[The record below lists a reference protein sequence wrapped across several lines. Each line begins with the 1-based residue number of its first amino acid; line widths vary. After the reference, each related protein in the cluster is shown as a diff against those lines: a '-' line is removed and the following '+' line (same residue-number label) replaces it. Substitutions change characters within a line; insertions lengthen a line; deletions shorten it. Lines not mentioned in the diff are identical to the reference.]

1 MKRHFFLTFF
11 TIFSLSLVLIP
22 FLAKAEFN
30 PNLIISD
37 AELFDKNAMSR
48 DEIQRFLDAKGS
60 YLRTYQAPDLN
71 GITKP
76 AADLIFEAAQT
87 YQINP
92 KYILV
97 TLQKEQSLVTDD
109 NPTPKQLDWA
119 TGYAVCDSCSLSDP
133 KVVKYKGF
141 GLQVDNSAGI
151 MRWYYDNS
159 DRSYIKKKD
168 VPIRIDNQEVTP
180 QSWATAFLYT
190 YTPHLHGNKNFW
202 RIWNTWFSQLYPNGS
217 VIKGEN
223 SIEIWLLQDGKKRQ
237 FKNMSVL
244 MSRVDPKMIITIP
257 ESDLSNYPSG
267 APVTFHNY
275 ALLQTPTTKYL
286 LDYDTLRPF
295 ASEEAIRKVGF
306 NPQEFI
312 DVTDTDLTG
321 FTIGSPITGDTVAPT
336 GVIYHVAELKQ
347 YFLLKDN
354 ILYPIIDQRV
364 VEVNYNKLQVEIKTK
379 ADIQKYEIAFAPL
392 SFQDGTL
399 LKAKNWNQIFVIE
412 NNKRRM
418 IADEETFL
426 AMGYK
431 KSNITTIDF
440 SKLVGIPQGDTIYL
454 NSNLLSAKSKYLGDV
469 AGPIDDLF
477 KSKVPIYLIAE
488 YPSGRILSGKNIDK
502 THPIA
507 SITKLLTAYEAIDQT
522 IDFKKT
528 TTFSNTK
535 HGSYGNPLKLVNG
548 EKLKNGDIFNAMLVG
563 SINNTAKMIATA
575 TGLTEKKFVT
585 EINNQLENWGADNT
599 SIEEVTGLSAKN
611 VSTARD
617 LLKIFSK
624 VLANK
629 TIQDTLFQT
638 SVTFKDVLDKNK
650 VITHTVKNTN
660 QLIAKT
666 GRNYRI
672 LASKTGY
679 IDESGAGLIM
689 LVESKKDKKQY
700 VIVTLGES
708 NYTKRFNEPH
718 ALAEW
723 AVSGKA
729 TLAADKK

>member
-1 MKRHFFLTFF
+1 MRRHFFLAFA
-11 TIFSLSLVLIP
+11 IFSTFSLIFSPLLV
-22 FLAKAEFN
+22 KAEFN

-37 AELFDKNAMSR
+37 AELFDSKSMSR
-48 DEIQRFLDAKGS
+48 EEIQRFLDAKGS

-71 GITKP
+71 GVTKP
-76 AADLIFEAAQT
+76 AADIIYEAAQN

-109 NPTPKQLDWA
+109 NPTNKQLDWA

-151 MRWYYDNS
+151 MRWYYNNS
-159 DRSYIKKKD
+159 DRSYVKKKD
-168 VPIRIDNQEVTP
+168 TPIRIDNQDVTP

-217 VIKGEN
+217 VIKGA
-223 SIEIWLLQDGKKRQ
+223 SSTEIWLLQDGKKRQ
-237 FKNMSVL
+237 FRNMSVL
-244 MSRVDPKMIITIP
+244 MSRVDPKMIVSIP
-257 ESDLSNYPSG
+257 ESDLSNYPTG
-267 APVTFHNY
+267 APISFHNY
-275 ALLQTPTTKYL
+275 ALLQTASTKYL
-286 LDYDTLRPF
+286 LDYDTIRPF
-295 ASEEAIRKVGF
+295 ASDEVIRKLGY

-312 DVTDTDLTG
+312 DVTDADLQG
-321 FTIGSPITGDTVAPT
+321 FTVGSQITSDTVAPA
-336 GVIYHVAELKQ
+336 GIIYHVADGNN
-347 YFLLKDN
+347 YYLLKDN

-364 VEVNYNKLQVEIKTK
+364 VEVNYAKLKIEKKTK
-379 ADIQKYEIAFAPL
+379 AEIAKYEIAYSPL

-412 NNKRRM
+412 NGKRRM
-418 IADEETFL
+418 IADDETFL

-440 SKLVGIPQGDTIYL
+440 SKLIGIPQGENIYL
-454 NSNLLSAKSKYLGDV
+454 NSNLLSSKSKFLGDV
-469 AGPIDDLF
+469 AGPVDDLF
-477 KSKVPIYLIAE
+477 KSKVPIYIVAE
-488 YPSGRILSGKNIDK
+488 YPSGRILSGKNIDQV
-502 THPIA
+502 HPIA
-507 SITKLLTAYEAIDQT
+507 SITKLLTAFEAMSQSL
-522 IDFKKT
+522 DFKKT
-528 TTFSNTK
+528 TTFSSKK
-535 HGSYGNPLKLVNG
+535 HNSTGNPLKLVDG

-563 SINNTAKMIATA
+563 SVNNSAKMIASA
-575 TGLTEKKFVT
+575 TGLTEGKFVT
-585 EINNQLENWGADNT
+585 EINNLLENWGADN
-599 SIEEVTGLSAKN
+599 SHVEEVTGLSEKN

-617 LLKIFSK
+617 LLKVFSK
-624 VLANK
+624 VVANK

-638 SVTFKDVLDKNK
+638 NVTFKDVLDKNK
-650 VITHTVKNTN
+650 VVTHTVKNTN
-660 QLIAKT
+660 KLIEKT

-679 IDESGAGLIM
+679 IDESGANLIM

-700 VIVTLGES
+700 VIVTLGDT
-708 NYTKRFNEPH
+708 NYAKRFDEPH

>member
-1 MKRHFFLTFF
+1 MRRHIFLSF
-11 TIFSLSLVLIP
+11 TIFFTLSLVLSP
-22 FLAKAEFN
+22 LLVRAEFN

-60 YLRTYQAPDLN
+60 YLRTYQAPDPS

-76 AADLIFEAAQT
+76 AADLIYEAAQA

-119 TGYAVCDSCSLSDP
+119 TGYAVCDGCSLSDP
-133 KVVKYKGF
+133 KVIKYKGF

-168 VPIRIDNQEVTP
+168 IPIRIDNQEVTP

-217 VIKGEN
+217 VIKGA
-223 SIEIWLLQDGKKRQ
+223 SSTEIWLLQDGKKRQ

-244 MSRVDPKMIITIP
+244 MSRIDPKMIITIP
-257 ESDLSNYPSG
+257 ESDLSNYPDG
-267 APVTFHNY
+267 TAITFHNY
-275 ALLQTPTTKYL
+275 ALLQTANTKYL

-295 ASEEAIRKVGF
+295 ASEEVIRKLGY

-312 DVTDTDLTG
+312 EVTDADLVG
-321 FTIGSPITGDTVAPT
+321 FTVGSQIKEDTVAPE
-336 GVIYHVAELKQ
+336 GIIYQLAETNQ

-354 ILYPIIDQRV
+354 VLHPIIDQRV
-364 VEVNYNKLQVEIKTK
+364 VEVNYNKLKVEKKTK
-379 ADIQKYEIAFAPL
+379 AEIQKYEIAFVPL
-392 SFQDGTL
+392 SFADGTL
-399 LKAKNWNQIFVIE
+399 LKAKNWNQTFVIE
-412 NNKRRM
+412 NGKRRM

-431 KSNITTIDF
+431 KSNVTTIDF
-440 SKLVGIPQGDTIYL
+440 SKLFGIPQGETIYL
-454 NSNLLSAKSKYLGDV
+454 NSNLLSSKSKFLGDV

-477 KSKVPIYLIAE
+477 KSKTPIYLVAE
-488 YPSGRILSGKNIDK
+488 YPSGRILSGKNIDRV
-502 THPIA
+502 HAIA
-507 SITKLLTAYEAIDQT
+507 SITKLLTAYEALDQT
-522 IDFKKT
+522 VDFKKT
-528 TTFSNTK
+528 TTFSSTK

-575 TGLTEKKFVT
+575 TGLSEKNFVT
-585 EINNQLENWGADNT
+585 EINKQLEAWGTDNT
-599 SIEEVTGLSAKN
+599 HVEEVTGLSAKN

-629 TIQDTLFQT
+629 TIKNALFQT
-638 SVTFKDVLDKNK
+638 DVTFKDVLDKNK
-650 VITHTVKNTN
+650 VITHKVKNTN
-660 QLIAKT
+660 LLINKT

-679 IDESGAGLIM
+679 IDESGANLLM

-700 VIVTLGES
+700 VIVTLGDS

-723 AVSGKA
+723 SVSGKA
-729 TLAADKK
+729 ALAAAKK